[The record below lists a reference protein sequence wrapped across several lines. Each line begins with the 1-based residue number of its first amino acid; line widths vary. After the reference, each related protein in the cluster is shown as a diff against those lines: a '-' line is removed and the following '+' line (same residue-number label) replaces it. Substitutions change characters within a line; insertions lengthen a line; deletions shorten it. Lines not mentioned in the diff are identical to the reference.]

1 MRRIILI
8 LVLKGS
14 ESSLRETYV
23 SRKHAPL
30 AMIEIASD
38 EHVTFIV
45 NLTEVHRGIIFVNAL
60 KHINVL
66 TSKF

>member
-1 MRRIILI
+1 VK
-8 LVLKGS
+8 VLYAKLTCL
-14 ESSLRETYV
+14 E
-23 SRKHAPL
+23 KHAPL